1 MKLTVKTLAIATLAA
16 ALTAASAC
24 SPPTPARPTYAK
36 DVAPIFEAHC
46 NRCHG
51 AVLQGDPH
59 PTTVSPVPQLCHF
72 SFLGTD
78 PANCASDGGAPPP
91 SCVGADQ
98 AACLALAV
106 TYINGQGK
114 PMPPAP
120 STKLSDWE
128 IDVITAWSKEM
139 PPAP

>member
-1 MKLTVKTLAIATLAA
+1 MKLAVRTLGIATLAA

-24 SPPTPARPTYAK
+24 SPPTPAKPTYAK

-51 AVLQGDPH
+51 AVLQGEPR
-59 PTTVSPVPQLCHF
+59 PTTTNPTPLTCHF

-78 PANCASDGGAPPP
+78 PANCASVGGAAPA
-91 SCVGADQ
+91 SCMGADQ
-98 AACLALAV
+98 PSCLLLAV
-106 TYINGQGK
+106 MYINGHGK

-120 STKLSDWE
+120 ATKLSDWE
-128 IDVITAWSKEM
+128 IDVITAWSKEG